1 MVVHVEIATWLISYV
16 VQMRNLK
23 KKLQQIDAL
32 QARQH
37 DGQLDEQQHAKVAQ
51 RAELVAT
58 LDALQSGCSL
68 ADAQRLAQPAKRLS
82 SATSSDLLHRSSSTT
97 SLDSSAGKRR
107 PRTGKHKQPSSQL
120 SRLSMTASDQDSAQ
134 LDTAGP
140 DLPLSPT
147 HLQQAQPASQSATP
161 ANAEQDLS
169 STTLLDQASSSAAA
183 VEAVSPMPSAWQRP
197 DTTSTG
203 FTISG
208 FSTPQPQKTAA
219 TAWPSPR
226 GGSLG
231 MFDQAGPVHT
241 ASPSSGGPASRAKP
255 PRKGGLSMFLSGLL
269 TLS

>member
-1 MVVHVEIATWLISYV
+1 
-16 VQMRNLK
+16 MRNLK

-147 HLQQAQPASQSATP
+147 RLQQAQPASQTT
-161 ANAEQDLS
+161 ANAEQDLV

-183 VEAVSPMPSAWQRP
+183 VEAVSPVPSAWQRP

-255 PRKGGLSMFLSGLL
+255 PRKGGLSMFLSGLSA
-269 TLS
+269 LS